1 MQRLA
6 YSWIMQLNVNQ
17 TLLNQQP
24 GVKALVGLLLKNEKK
39 LDLEDAIVHHNFP
52 LYLDYESS
60 ITRPDILVVSK
71 NYGVLIFNSIE
82 SSKRTTHTLNY
93 EILNNIEQIYSS
105 IYSKLL
111 KTKNLRKSPHE
122 LSIQLKPLLY
132 CFGVACNFEQIK
144 DEWDELIVI
153 EEDSKLIRSL
163 EDIKLDVELE
173 EDVFK
178 VILSILEGSQTIR
191 KRNERS
197 LKEFGN
203 GTKGA
208 ILTDIE
214 NQIAN
219 FDEEQKRAAFR
230 IIDGPQRIRGLAGSG
245 KTIVLAMKAA
255 MIHLQEPDSHIL
267 YTYYTKQLHGYIE
280 NLIRKF
286 YRQFSDS
293 EPDWKKID
301 IKHAWGGRNIEG
313 VYYKTCI
320 DNNIP
325 PKSFRGYVEIT
336 YPN

>member
-1 MQRLA
+1 
-6 YSWIMQLNVNQ
+6 MQLNINQ
-17 TLLNQQP
+17 PLLKQQP
-24 GVKALVGLLLKNEKK
+24 SVKALVGLLQENEKK
-39 LDLEDAIVHHNFP
+39 LCLEDAIVHHNFP

-71 NYGVLIFNSIE
+71 NYGVLIFNCKE
-82 SSKRTTHTLNY
+82 SSKRKTHTLND
-93 EILNNIEQIYSS
+93 ELLNNIEQIYSS

-111 KTKNLRKSPHE
+111 KNKNLRKSPHQ
-122 LSIQLKPLLY
+122 LSVQLKPILY
-132 CFGVACNFEQIK
+132 CFGGICNFEQIK
-144 DEWDELIVI
+144 DEWDELVVI
-153 EEDSKLIRSL
+153 EGDSRLIRSI

-197 LKEFGN
+197 LKEFGD

-208 ILTDIE
+208 ILNGIE

-255 MIHLQEPDSHIL
+255 MIHLQEPDSQIL

-280 NLIRKF
+280 NLIRRF
-286 YRQFSDS
+286 YRQYSDG
-293 EPDWKKID
+293 EPDWRKIE
-301 IKHAWGGRNIEG
+301 IMHAWGGRNVKG
-313 VYYKTCI
+313 VYYMTFGHFI
-320 DNNIP
+320 YYNGLN
-325 PKSFRGYVEIT
+325 
-336 YPN
+336 